1 MNKVIG
7 SCSSC
12 GYPIAAGYTGEIVSC
27 PMCGIVNKATIS
39 DGTVAIPTSLLVGVL
54 SFLGGMVL
62 GPAVL
67 ASTKAG
73 SDYLERQ
80 VRQHIIG

>member
-7 SCSSC
+7 ECSSC
-12 GYPIAAGYTGEIVSC
+12 GYPIAAEHSGETIAC
-27 PMCGIVNKATIS
+27 PMCGTVNKATIS
-39 DGTVAIPTSLLVGVL
+39 DSTVAIPTSLLVGVL
-54 SFLGGMVL
+54 SFLGGMIL

-67 ASTKAG
+67 ASTKGG

-80 VRQHIIG
+80 VREHIG